1 MTKNR
6 IRRFLHSFGLV
17 ILLLGFPA
25 VALQGC
31 QTKQE
36 RMEWDRMI
44 SAERTLP
51 GERRSPAI
59 LFIHGIDG
67 TPAHMLPLAE
77 LAQAQGFPARVIRL
91 PGHCE
96 GLDELRAVSAEDWW
110 RKVEDEYDALAAA
123 HDEVAVV
130 GFSLGAGLALHLCET
145 RPVRHAFLIAP
156 PVKLS
161 TESIFKIDTIRKAG
175 AVITLV
181 PVFKSYSEIEIE
193 GGPRRV
199 PVNYHSAVPSAAL
212 LQADRVVRQSVERL
226 PDITAQLYLVH
237 AKHDP
242 LIDQESSDIVFQTVG
257 PARCTQLTVDSW
269 KHSMFIEDRQRET
282 LDFFT
287 VFLSTLPDAAPR
299 PEGG

>member
-1 MTKNR
+1 MNKIGPLFR
-6 IRRFLHSFGLV
+6 AAALLV
-17 ILLLGFPA
+17 LVVGFPA
-25 VALQGC
+25 AVLQGC

-36 RMEWDRMI
+36 RLDWERMI
-44 SAERTLP
+44 STERTLP
-51 GERRSPAI
+51 GARRDLAI
-59 LFIHGIDG
+59 LFLHGIDG
-67 TPAHMLPLAE
+67 SPAHMLPLAE
-77 LAQAQGFPARVIRL
+77 LAQAQGIPSRVVRL

-96 GLDELRAVSAEDWW
+96 GLDEMRAVSAEDWW

-161 TESIFKIDTIRKAG
+161 TESIFRIDTIRKAG

-181 PVFKSYSEIEIE
+181 PVFKSYSDIDIE
-193 GGPRRV
+193 GEPRRV

-237 AKHDP
+237 ARHDP
-242 LIDQESSDIVFQTVG
+242 LIDRESSDIIFQTVG
-257 PARCTQLTVDSW
+257 PARCTQLTLNSW
-269 KHSMFIEDRQRET
+269 KHSMFIEDKQKEVS
-282 LDFFT
+282 DFFMS
-287 VFLSTLPDAAPR
+287 FLNSLPASPSGSR
-299 PEGG
+299 